1 MSLIVP
7 LFCVLSKSPTITG
20 NLIKKNFHSNMSKK
34 TQIPEKKYC
43 PRKIYV
49 KTGAKDVLDGDGEES
64 CNLSHKEDKKK
75 TQ

>member
-1 MSLIVP
+1 MLA
-7 LFCVLSKSPTITG
+7 L
-20 NLIKKNFHSNMSKK
+20 
-34 TQIPEKKYC
+34 Y
-43 PRKIYV
+43 